1 MALQCRV
8 VLNENNEID
17 YVKTEDGQRSQLFD
31 GLAETLGGDKNSALG
46 FYALTES
53 EDFKTIQKNEQLSQ
67 TKKQESNRGGEIAT
81 RATDFL
87 RSKGGTNEKNS
98 SWRQK
103 QELETFAKDNNYW
116 YDNYK
121 GLGEYIGKGMES
133 LVFLSKDGEK
143 VFKVNDLEFYDT
155 PLNYLN
161 TINEHNKLFPE
172 APYKVVG
179 FTTRKD
185 TSNFSFVLE
194 QPFIQAERG
203 VTQEEVNKELEKL
216 GFSAVGEA
224 ESYKKDN
231 IEILDLHEGNVVVD
245 SEGNIFFID
254 PVIFVEEKEIFIEPS
269 IEDVVQYANSTEEE
283 LSPEQIID
291 LQDVIMSL
299 GVDNSKEAEKKLK
312 EALEIKGFIRFNKKQ
327 MLNSGA
333 FNKYEVKQILN
344 SKEKQDQ
351 VEQSYRALKNS
362 PTIEVEYPK
371 DFVYNTSEINS
382 FGKQKVLNPF
392 ILQQDI
398 IKQGKIPEG
407 VLIEQQTQQKEVR
420 VQTKTKEIIKVEV
433 TPEQTITEQQDF
445 KELTKIELPSPKFLT
460 VSQLSKAVS
469 SEKMIELKNKQE
481 ELRKRWKELDEISN
495 CIWKS

>member
-53 EDFKTIQKNEQLSQ
+53 EDFKTIQKNERLSQ

-81 RATDFL
+81 RATNFL

-103 QELETFAKDNNYW
+103 QELEVFAKNNDYW

-172 APYKVVG
+172 APYKVIG

-203 VTQEEVNKELEKL
+203 ATQEEVNKELEKKYT
-216 GFSAVGEA
+216 E
-224 ESYKKDN
+224 
-231 IEILDLHEGNVVVD
+231 IEKLA
-245 SEGNIFFID
+245 
-254 PVIFVEEKEIFIEPS
+254 KEF
-269 IEDVVQYANSTEEE
+269 
-283 LSPEQIID
+283 
-291 LQDVIMSL
+291 
-299 GVDNSKEAEKKLK
+299 
-312 EALEIKGFIRFNKKQ
+312 
-327 MLNSGA
+327 
-333 FNKYEVKQILN
+333 
-344 SKEKQDQ
+344 
-351 VEQSYRALKNS
+351 
-362 PTIEVEYPK
+362 
-371 DFVYNTSEINS
+371 
-382 FGKQKVLNPF
+382 
-392 ILQQDI
+392 
-398 IKQGKIPEG
+398 
-407 VLIEQQTQQKEVR
+407 
-420 VQTKTKEIIKVEV
+420 
-433 TPEQTITEQQDF
+433 
-445 KELTKIELPSPKFLT
+445 
-460 VSQLSKAVS
+460 
-469 SEKMIELKNKQE
+469 
-481 ELRKRWKELDEISN
+481 
-495 CIWKS
+495 